1 MNIQQYIKA
10 LDADYAAG
18 KATEHTY
25 RHALRTL
32 LAEAAPD
39 VQVTNEPKQI
49 ECGAPDFLLA
59 RGEVPLGYVET
70 KSVGKNLDDKSFR
83 AQFKRYSDA
92 LDNLIITDYLEFRF
106 FRGGK
111 KVAVVRVGEIRG
123 GCVRPRQGEF
133 EALENL
139 LANFTAHDGIAI
151 SNSDELA
158 AHMAVKARLLAAA
171 VADSLLQDEEENGR
185 TEGNGELHDQL
196 QAFRRHLIHDIKP
209 AEFAD
214 IYAQTIAYGL
224 FAARLHDESPGS
236 FTRKKAAEL
245 IPENNPFL
253 RKFFQHIAAHD
264 LDKRIRWVVDALADL
279 FRISYAEELMAQY
292 IKGGVDPF
300 LHFYETFLAA
310 YNPKLRKSRG
320 VYYTPEP
327 IVDFMVRAVDE
338 ILRKEFKLRDGLAST
353 DKIRIEAKTGKKKL
367 HKVQIL
373 DPGTGTG
380 TFLAS
385 IVRHIHKKYFARQQG
400 VWQSYARED
409 LVPRLNG
416 FEILMAPYVMAHIK
430 MNMVL
435 RETGCELGRQR
446 AHVFL
451 TNTLE
456 EHHPDTKT
464 LFARWLSDEAN
475 QANFIKR
482 DTPVMVVIGNPPYAV
497 SSSNRGPW
505 IQNLLGEYKKGL
517 KEKKLNL
524 DDDYIKFIRYGEH
537 VVQKTGEGV
546 LAYITNN
553 SFLEGITHR
562 QMRKTLLETFDK
574 IYILDLHGDAGKKE
588 TAPDGSADKNVFDI
602 MQGVSINLL
611 VKTRKKGAGA
621 LARVFHADLYGV
633 RDAKYEFLQ
642 SKNLASVGYKKL
654 NPVAPQFFFTPKD
667 FSAQKE
673 YEKGFSLQSLFG
685 NYNSGI
691 QTKCDELSVKFS
703 QTELDAVINDFL
715 KLEVGEL
722 QRKYPDKRDS
732 SGWNFRAAKKSLMA
746 KEFKFANMLY
756 RPFDIRRTVDTKS
769 SSGFIGRPR
778 KKTMRHM
785 LAGENVGIGFMRQ
798 VFFGGEYSHVFVSK
812 HIIEERTFYS
822 RRGAT
827 SFAPLYL
834 YPETAQKDLDEKSA
848 RKPNLDPEIVKT
860 VADALKLRFTPE
872 KETGSKTFA
881 PIDLLDYIYAILH
894 APSYRE
900 RYNEFLKIDYPR
912 VPYPQNAAQ
921 FRKLAKLGGK
931 LRALHLMDPAPKLI
945 TTYKVAGDNAIDSR
959 VVRRD
964 FYKITD
970 AKKRRGNVHINA
982 KQYFGNVPEIAWS
995 LYIGGYQPAQKYL
1008 KDRKERR
1015 LSAGEID
1022 HYQKIIA
1029 ALAETAKLMKEI
1041 DAIGGRAN

>member
-25 RHALRTL
+25 RHALRAL

-83 AQFKRYSDA
+83 AQFKRYTDA

-106 FRGGK
+106 FRGGE
-111 KVAVVRVGEIRG
+111 KVAAVRVGEIRG
-123 GCVRPRQGEF
+123 GRVRPRQGEF

-171 VADSLLQDEEENGR
+171 VADSLLQDEKDNGR

-196 QAFRRHLIHDIKP
+196 QAFRKHLIHDIRP

-224 FAARLHDESPGS
+224 FAARLHDDNPGA
-236 FTRKKAAEL
+236 FTRIRAGSL

-279 FRISYAEELMAQY
+279 FRIAAVEELMAQY
-292 IKGGVDPF
+292 TKGGADPF
-300 LHFYETFLAA
+300 LHFYETFLGA

-338 ILRKEFKLRDGLAST
+338 ILRGEFKLRDGLAAT
-353 DKIRIEAKTGKKKL
+353 DKTRIETKTGETKL

-409 LVPRLNG
+409 LAPRLNG

-633 RDAKYEFLQ
+633 REAKYEFLQ

-848 RKPNLDPEIVKT
+848 RKPNLDSEIVKA
-860 VADALKLRFTPE
+860 VAAALNLRFAPE
-872 KETGSKTFA
+872 KETGNKTFA
-881 PIDLLDYIYAILH
+881 PIDLLDYIYAVLH

-931 LRALHLMDPAPKLI
+931 LRALHLMEPAPKLI

-970 AKKRRGNVHINA
+970 AKKRLGNVHINA

-1015 LSAGEID
+1015 LSAGEIG
-1022 HYQKIIA
+1022 HYQHIIA
-1029 ALAETAKLMKEI
+1029 ALAGTGQLMKEI
-1041 DAIGGRAN
+1041 DAVWTRAN

>member
-83 AQFKRYSDA
+83 AQFKRYTDA

-123 GCVRPRQGEF
+123 GRVRPRQGEF

-224 FAARLHDESPGS
+224 FAARLHDKSPGS

-338 ILRKEFKLRDGLAST
+338 ILRKEFKLRDGLASAEKLRAGT
-353 DKIRIEAKTGKKKL
+353 ETGKTKL

-400 VWQSYARED
+400 RWQSYARED
-409 LVPRLNG
+409 LAPRLNG

-505 IQNLLGEYKKGL
+505 IQNLLSEYKKGL
-517 KEKKLNL
+517 KEKSHNLN
-524 DDDYIKFIRYGEH
+524 DDYIKFIRYGEH
-537 VVQKTGEGV
+537 IVQKTGEGV
-546 LAYITNN
+546 LAYISNN
-553 SFLEGITHR
+553 SFLDGVTHR
-562 QMRKTLLETFDK
+562 QMRKTLLGTFDK
-574 IYILDLHGDAGKKE
+574 IYILNLHGDARKKE
-588 TAPDGSADKNVFDI
+588 TAPDGSADGNVFDI
-602 MQGVSINLL
+602 MQGVSINLF
-611 VKTRKKGAGA
+611 VKTGGGKNKTST
-621 LARVFHADLYGV
+621 VFYTDLYGS
-633 RDAKYEFLQ
+633 RESKYEYLRGHAFG
-642 SKNLASVGYKKL
+642 KIPYKALKYH
-654 NPVAPQFFFTPKD
+654 APHYFFTPKD
-667 FSAQKE
+667 FSGRE
-673 YEKGFSLQSLFG
+673 DYEKGFRVSDLFTTF
-685 NYNSGI
+685 NSGVKTHRDVLFLDFDAGALAARMKTLLSGDFDDAFREKYGVKDASGYKLASALAGKKYDGENIRQI
-691 QTKCDELSVKFS
+691 Q
-703 QTELDAVINDFL
+703 
-715 KLEVGEL
+715 
-722 QRKYPDKRDS
+722 
-732 SGWNFRAAKKSLMA
+732 
-746 KEFKFANMLY
+746 Y
-756 RPFDIRRTVDTKS
+756 RPFDC
-769 SSGFIGRPR
+769 RPIYYDPALICR
-778 KKTMRHM
+778 AREKTMKHL
-785 LAGENVGIGFMRQ
+785 LAGENLGLLTSRSSAGD
-798 VFFGGEYSHVFVSK
+798 VFDRAFITRLMSDIHSASAQTYHF
-812 HIIEERTFYS
+812 
-822 RRGAT
+822 
-827 SFAPLYL
+827 PLYL
-834 YPETAQKDLDEKSA
+834 YPDTAQKDLDEKSA
-848 RKPNLDPEIVKT
+848 RKPNLDPEIVKS
-860 VADALKLRFTPE
+860 VADIISLRFTPE
-872 KETGSKTFA
+872 KETGNKTFA
-881 PIDLLDYIYAILH
+881 PIDLLDYIYAVLH
-894 APSYRE
+894 ASSYRE

-912 VPYPQNAAQ
+912 VPHPQNAAQ

-931 LRALHLMDPAPKLI
+931 LRALHLMEPAPKLI
-945 TTYKVAGDNAIDSR
+945 TTYKVAGDNAVDAR

-964 FYKITD
+964 FYKVTD
-970 AKKRRGNVHINA
+970 AKKRLGNVHINA
-982 KQYFGNVPEIAWS
+982 KQFFGGVPEVAWNFS
-995 LYIGGYQPAQKYL
+995 IGGYLPAQKYL
-1008 KDRKERR
+1008 KDRKNRR
-1015 LSAGEID
+1015 LSAREID

-1029 ALAETAKLMKEI
+1029 ALAGTAKVMQEI
-1041 DAIGGRAN
+1041 DAVWTRAN